1 MSRIQKKFQELKDK
15 KEKGLIAY
23 VTAGD
28 PDIQTTLKLVK
39 SFEEVGVDLIELG
52 IPFSDPLAD
61 GIVNQLAATRAL
73 KSGTTISKIL
83 DLVKTVRKKSEIP
96 LIIFTYLN
104 PVLQYG
110 FRKFAKDARKAG
122 IDGILILDLPP
133 EEADEY
139 KQTMN
144 QFGLDTIFL
153 IAPTSSEKRIR
164 EITSLATGFIYC
176 VSRTGV
182 TGARGDLPVEAP
194 ALVQKIR
201 NFSMLPV
208 AVGFGISNTRQ
219 VEYLSEFSDAVV
231 VGSAIVKK
239 IEESAGKKDLIKNVT
254 SFAKQLSQVLHS

>member
-1 MSRIQKKFQELKDK
+1 MSRIQNKFKELKNNG
-15 KEKGLIAY
+15 EKGLIAY
-23 VTAGD
+23 ITAGD
-28 PDIQTTLKLVK
+28 PNLQTTLNLVK

-61 GIVNQLAATRAL
+61 GLVNQLAATRAL
-73 KSGTTISKIL
+73 ESGTNIIKIF

-96 LIIFTYLN
+96 LIIFSYLN
-104 PVLQYG
+104 PILQYG
-110 FRKFAKDARKAG
+110 FEKFAKDAQKAG

-139 KQTMN
+139 KNTMQKFN
-144 QFGLDTIFL
+144 LDTIFL
-153 IAPTSSEKRIR
+153 IAPTSSDNRIEKIA
-164 EITSLATGFIYC
+164 SLASGFIYC

-201 NFSMLPV
+201 NYSKLPV
-208 AVGFGISNTRQ
+208 AVGFGISNPQQ
-219 VEYLSEFSDAVV
+219 VKYLAKFSDAVV

-239 IEESAGKKDLIKNVT
+239 IEENTGRASLIKNVK
-254 SFAKQLSQVLHS
+254 SFTKNLSQVLHS

>member
-1 MSRIQKKFQELKDK
+1 LSRIQKKFQELKDK
-15 KEKGLIAY
+15 NEKGLIAY

-28 PDIQTTLKLVK
+28 PNIQTTLNLVK
-39 SFEEVGVDLIELG
+39 SFEETGVDLIELG

-61 GIVNQLAATRAL
+61 GLVNQLAATRAL
-73 KSGTTISKIL
+73 ESGTTIAKIL

-110 FRKFAKDARKAG
+110 FKKFAKDAGKAG

-133 EEADEY
+133 EEAGEY
-139 KQTMN
+139 KQTMIE
-144 QFGLDTIFL
+144 FGLDTIFL
-153 IAPTSSEKRIR
+153 IAPTSSEKRIKD
-164 EITSLATGFIYC
+164 IAALATGFIYC

-194 ALVQKIR
+194 VLVQKIR
-201 NFSMLPV
+201 SVSNLPI
-208 AVGFGISNTRQ
+208 AVGFGISTPKQ
-219 VEYLSEFSDAVV
+219 VEYLSKFSDAIV

-239 IEESAGKKDLIKNVT
+239 IEENAGSKSLLKNVIAFT
-254 SFAKQLSQVLHS
+254 KQLSQVLHP